1 MKMGGALD
9 ETYGATKYWVS
20 WWITM
25 VVTCSIG
32 MLVGALAEIT
42 VTGNDVDL
50 ITSEVVSCWTTLT
63 YELGKAKITC
73 GVGWTGKVDGT
84 TDTTWGGI

>member
-1 MKMGGALD
+1 
-9 ETYGATKYWVS
+9 
-20 WWITM
+20 M

-50 ITSEVVSCWTTLT
+50 ITSEVVSC
-63 YELGKAKITC
+63 
-73 GVGWTGKVDGT
+73 
-84 TDTTWGGI
+84 